1 MRSQITHTHR
11 SHVFPEMTD
20 NSNHEEYYNSCFFK
34 PSEIVY
40 SESLH
45 QGEWVKLLN
54 RIHSDWLNW
63 SKAKT
68 DLQDLRDSGHW
79 ASKSKTASTEN
90 AQTTILMGNNN
101 LAWPKA
107 NTEMYNNQSSRPKS
121 SQHPLFKTWD
131 HWSETP
137 AYYRTN
143 IHFKIKPSTLNLY
156 LPISYYIYL
165 SKMIWDDSQTYIKC
179 IHLIVSI

>member
-107 NTEMYNNQSSRPKS
+107 NTEMYN
-121 SQHPLFKTWD
+121 
-131 HWSETP
+131 
-137 AYYRTN
+137 
-143 IHFKIKPSTLNLY
+143 IKVLGLSHHSTLYLKHGIIGLRHLLIIALTSISRLNLLHWIY
-156 LPISYYIYL
+156 TYL
-165 SKMIWDDSQTYIKC
+165 SVITSTFQKWFEMIHKHILNVYT
-179 IHLIVSI
+179 